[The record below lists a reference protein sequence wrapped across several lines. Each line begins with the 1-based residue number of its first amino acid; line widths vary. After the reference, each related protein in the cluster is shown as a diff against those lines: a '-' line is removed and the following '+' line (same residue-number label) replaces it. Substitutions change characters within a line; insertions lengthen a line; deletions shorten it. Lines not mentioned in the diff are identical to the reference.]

1 MNRPLHIALDARWI
15 FPEISGIGLYT
26 QELIAALV
34 RLNPAHR
41 FTLLFNHAEV
51 AERTARETGY
61 VNHPAFT
68 AHLLGHGPFSPRD
81 QWTTPR
87 LLRDLGVD
95 VFHATN
101 SMMPLRGMGPIRRV
115 VTIHDLIPLLFR
127 DHAPRSK
134 KNRLFPVYRWLMHR
148 VARQADALIAVSDHT
163 RRDIEAHLL
172 PPVLHQQKI
181 HVIHEGVRTVYTP
194 ARKPE
199 RDHVEFLYVG
209 RRDPYKNLPLLIRC
223 LDAVRKR
230 GHPARLRVVGGDDAR
245 YPEARQAATALRLD
259 DAITWSGYIPDADL
273 VTAYQRA
280 DVFVLPSRYEGFGL
294 PVLEA
299 MACGTPV
306 ICSNSSSLPE
316 VAGDAALLIDPDR
329 PDTLTDAMV
338 RLARDARLRELYA
351 RYGITRAATFTWE
364 KTARQTLVVYE
375 SLTP

>member
-1 MNRPLHIALDARWI
+1 MKRPPHIAIDARWI

-26 QELIAALV
+26 QELIGALV
-34 RLNPAHR
+34 RLDPAHR
-41 FTLLFNHAEV
+41 FTLLFNHAGV
-51 AERTARETGY
+51 AERTARETGFA
-61 VNHPAFT
+61 NHRAFT

-81 QWTTPR
+81 QWATPR
-87 LLRDLGVD
+87 LLRDLEVD

-101 SMMPLRGMGPIRRV
+101 SMMPLRGMGPVRRV

-134 KNRLFPVYRWLMHR
+134 KNRLFPLYRWLMHQ

-172 PPVLHQQKI
+172 PPIPQQQKI
-181 HVIHEGVRTVYTP
+181 HVIHEGVRPVYTP

-223 LDAVRKR
+223 LHAVRKL
-230 GHPARLRVVGGDDAR
+230 GHPARLRIVGGDDPR

-273 VTAYQRA
+273 ITAYQQA

-316 VAGDAALLIDPDR
+316 VAGDAAMLIDPDR

-364 KTARQTLVVYE
+364 KTARQTMAIYE